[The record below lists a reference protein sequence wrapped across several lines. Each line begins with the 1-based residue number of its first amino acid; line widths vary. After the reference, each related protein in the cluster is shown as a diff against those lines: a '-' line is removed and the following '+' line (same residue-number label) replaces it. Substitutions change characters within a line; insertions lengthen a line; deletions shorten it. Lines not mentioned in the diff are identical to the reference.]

1 MRVQKIDNKKV
12 YKVIGTY
19 FNKEKGEGKIYFGD
33 MNGRPVADTD
43 LESLMRDYE
52 IADDSQTSWETTPIP
67 VVESKLANLQVALTD
82 YYEFSD
88 ETNATVVDGKKKYFT
103 YNEAMEVQKNL
114 EDRGW
119 RLPTRSEWVL
129 LCEEFGQDDDGLL
142 SPKKLEENLRLIRG
156 GSVHLDTGSLR
167 YAGGDSYYWSATTY
181 PSATNAYY
189 LAFNSTNVY
198 PSDHYNRFYGFSVRL
213 VRDKK

>member
-156 GSVHLDTGSLR
+156 GYVHLNTGSLR
-167 YAGGDSYYWSATTY
+167 DAGYGSLYWSATTY
-181 PSATNAYY
+181 PNATDAYY
-189 LAFNSTNVY
+189 LGFHRTNVY
-198 PSDHYNRFYGFSVRL
+198 PSDYNARFLGFSVRL

>member
-156 GSVHLDTGSLR
+156 GGVYLNTGSLR
-167 YAGGDSYYWSATTY
+167 DAGDISLYWSATTY
-181 PSATNAYY
+181 PNATSAYY
-189 LAFNSTNVY
+189 LHFDSTNVY
-198 PSDHYNRFYGFSVRL
+198 PSDYNDRFSGFSVRL

>member
-1 MRVQKIDNKKV
+1 MKVRKIDSKKV

-19 FNKEKGEGKIYFGD
+19 FNKEKGIGRVYFGD
-33 MNGRPVADTD
+33 ENGRPKADVD
-43 LESLMRDYE
+43 IESLMKDYE
-52 IADDSQTSWETTPIP
+52 IVDDIQTSWETTPIP

-82 YYEFSD
+82 YYELSD
-88 ETNATVVDGKKKYFT
+88 NNNATVVDGKKKYFT
-103 YNEAMEVQKNL
+103 YDEAMEVQKKL

-156 GSVHLDTGSLR
+156 GHVNLSTGSLR
-167 YAGGDSYYWSATTY
+167 YAGLSSYYWSATTY
-181 PSATNAYY
+181 PNATYAYA
-189 LAFNSTNVY
+189 LHFTSTNVY
-198 PSDHYNRFYGFSVRL
+198 PSDYNARFYGFSVRL